1 MSFNPRAEYQI
12 VPKSFSLRKF
22 HFYKDKFIT
31 RPPYQRKTVWSQKKK
46 QALIDSIFRRYYVP
60 KLVIREVRLSDERTV
75 DEIIDGQQRITTL
88 QEFYDGKIKLPK
100 TLKDL
105 SKDLPGKLYDELD
118 GDLRE
123 YFDELEL
130 QSDRIL
136 NIDDPKN
143 REHQRVATEIFWR
156 LQQGE
161 SLNSME
167 VAHARLSS
175 RIRNFLVKYSDDIS
189 FNYSTYLPIDQNP
202 HKHKFFKI
210 VDRKN
215 NRMEHLAMLARMLL
229 IEQANGATDLKDSAI
244 ITLIENAQVEDGIGD
259 ETFENDPSARSVIQ
273 TLNLMYE
280 LFEDDP
286 MVVSGGTVKEL
297 NREYFI
303 ISFYM
308 LVRHLKGHYVIDDIL
323 KSSLHS
329 FFIEFF
335 ARWKS
340 VTLDDR
346 DMSEFSESRQ
356 QGANDVRTREII
368 IRQLFFDYL
377 AENDLRILAKDE
389 KRSFSE
395 AERIRVYRNASG
407 LCVMCLN
414 EGKSEKEALVPWNE
428 FDADHVL
435 PHSKGGKTDL
445 ENSQLLCNHHNRSK
459 GAN

>member
-105 SKDLPGKLYDELD
+105 SKDLPGKLYGELD

-189 FNYSTYLPIDQNP
+189 FDYSTYLPIDQNP
-202 HKHKFFKI
+202 HKHKFFK
-210 VDRKN
+210 
-215 NRMEHLAMLARMLL
+215 LL
-229 IEQANGATDLKDSAI
+229 IVK
-244 ITLIENAQVEDGIGD
+244 ITGW
-259 ETFENDPSARSVIQ
+259 S
-273 TLNLMYE
+273 
-280 LFEDDP
+280 
-286 MVVSGGTVKEL
+286 
-297 NREYFI
+297 
-303 ISFYM
+303 
-308 LVRHLKGHYVIDDIL
+308 IL
-323 KSSLHS
+323 QC
-329 FFIEFF
+329 
-335 ARWKS
+335 
-340 VTLDDR
+340 
-346 DMSEFSESRQ
+346 SR
-356 QGANDVRTREII
+356 G
-368 IRQLFFDYL
+368 
-377 AENDLRILAKDE
+377 
-389 KRSFSE
+389 
-395 AERIRVYRNASG
+395 
-407 LCVMCLN
+407 CC
-414 EGKSEKEALVPWNE
+414 
-428 FDADHVL
+428 
-435 PHSKGGKTDL
+435 
-445 ENSQLLCNHHNRSK
+445 
-459 GAN
+459 

>member
-1 MSFNPRAEYQI
+1 
-12 VPKSFSLRKF
+12 
-22 HFYKDKFIT
+22 
-31 RPPYQRKTVWSQKKK
+31 
-46 QALIDSIFRRYYVP
+46 
-60 KLVIREVRLSDERTV
+60 
-75 DEIIDGQQRITTL
+75 
-88 QEFYDGKIKLPK
+88 
-100 TLKDL
+100 
-105 SKDLPGKLYDELD
+105 
-118 GDLRE
+118 
-123 YFDELEL
+123 
-130 QSDRIL
+130 
-136 NIDDPKN
+136 
-143 REHQRVATEIFWR
+143 
-156 LQQGE
+156 
-161 SLNSME
+161 
-167 VAHARLSS
+167 
-175 RIRNFLVKYSDDIS
+175 
-189 FNYSTYLPIDQNP
+189 
-202 HKHKFFKI
+202 
-210 VDRKN
+210 
-215 NRMEHLAMLARMLL
+215 MLARMLL

-259 ETFENDPSARSVIQ
+259 ETFENDSSARSVIQ

-308 LVRHLKGHYVIDDIL
+308 LVRHLKDHYVIDDIL

-335 ARWKS
+335 VRWKS

-459 GAN
+459 GTN

>member
-22 HFYKDKFIT
+22 HAYKDKFIT

-60 KLVIREVRLSDERTV
+60 KLVIREVRLSDDRTV

-88 QEFYDGKIKLPK
+88 QEFYDNKIKLPK
-100 TLKDL
+100 SLEDL
-105 SKDLPGKLYDELD
+105 SKELPGKLYSELN

-189 FNYSTYLPIDQNP
+189 FEYETYLPIDKNP

-229 IEQANGATDLKDSAI
+229 IQLANGATDLKDSAI
-244 ITLIENAQVEDGIGD
+244 ISLIDDAQVEDGIGD
-259 ETFENDPSARSVIQ
+259 ESYENEAAAKSVIQ
-273 TLNLMYE
+273 TLNLMYD
-280 LFEDDP
+280 LFKEDP

-303 ISFYM
+303 LSFFM
-308 LVRHLKGHYVIDDIL
+308 LIRHLKDHYVVNDETKKHIH
-323 KSSLHS
+323 K
-329 FFIEFF
+329 FFVQFY

-346 DMSEFSESRQ
+346 DMSEFAESRQ
-356 QGANDVRTREII
+356 QGTTDVRTREII

-377 AENDLRILAKDE
+377 QENQVQILSKDDR
-389 KRSFSE
+389 RSFSE
-395 AERIRVYRNASG
+395 AERIQIYRNANG
-407 LCVMCLN
+407 LCKACLQ
-414 EGKSEKEALVPWNE
+414 EGKSEKESLIPWDE

-435 PHSKGGKTDL
+435 PHSKGGKTEL
-445 ENSQLLCNHHNRSK
+445 QNSQLLCSHHNRSK
-459 GAN
+459 GNN